1 MNSGRREHV
10 APYVGAWIETAQ
22 PHLLL
27 HILQVAPYVGAWIE
41 TVGLRDRHHRQ
52 RVAPYVGAWIETA
65 FRTSDAARS

>member
-41 TVGLRDRHHRQ
+41 THTSRRMAEATARRTLRGCVD
-52 RVAPYVGAWIETA
+52 
-65 FRTSDAARS
+65 